1 MKIYNIGSGYF
12 FKNKTSND
20 KFNKELI
27 PFLKKLGINK
37 EKDLNKIA
45 EIVSEIYSIGYSNGS
60 DNREKEIMENEFLT

>member
-1 MKIYNIGSGYF
+1 MKIYNIGFGDF
-12 FKNKTSND
+12 FGKNTPNN

-37 EKDLNKIA
+37 EKDLDKIA